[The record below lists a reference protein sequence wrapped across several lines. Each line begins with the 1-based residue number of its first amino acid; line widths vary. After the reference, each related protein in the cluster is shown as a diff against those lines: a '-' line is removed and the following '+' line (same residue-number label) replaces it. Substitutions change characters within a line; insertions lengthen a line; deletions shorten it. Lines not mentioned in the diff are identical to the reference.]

1 MHKFNAVTAAFM
13 AAVSF
18 SVILP
23 ANAQVEVVDL
33 DVPST
38 RFPSDQNANGVN
50 SNDGG
55 YSPRTAKPSPAS
67 MTEFYFQL
75 QTLQQEVQTLRGLV
89 EEQSYQLKKLKQ
101 QRLDDYLDLD
111 RRVSGLSQATSGSFA
126 KPAASG
132 SSNTGTPNTASQPSS
147 AAPAQSSGGSA
158 EDELSLYRSGIDAVL
173 KQRDYDK
180 GIESFDAYLRD
191 YPSGVY
197 AANAKYWLGQ
207 VYLQREDLDSAQ
219 QWFNT
224 LVQEHPNH
232 QKTPEAKFKLAKVL
246 FLQGDLDEAQTQ
258 LQAVVSSGSS
268 AAKLA
273 QDFLDKNY

>member
-1 MHKFNAVTAAFM
+1 MHKFNALTAAFM

-18 SVILP
+18 SAIAPVY
-23 ANAQVEVVDL
+23 AQVEVVDL

-38 RFPSDQNANGVN
+38 RFPGDQSANSVN
-50 SNDGG
+50 PSDGG
-55 YSPRTAKPSPAS
+55 YAPRAAKPTPAS

-111 RRVSGLSQATSGSFA
+111 RRVSGLTQAASNGSIIKPLSARPTQATTSMPQSV
-126 KPAASG
+126 
-132 SSNTGTPNTASQPSS
+132 SSEGEP
-147 AAPAQSSGGSA
+147 
-158 EDELSLYRSGIDAVL
+158 EDELALYRAGIDAVL

-180 GIESFDAYLRD
+180 GIESFETYLRD
-191 YPSGVY
+191 FPAGVY

-207 VYLQREDLDSAQ
+207 VYLQRDDLDNAHK
-219 QWFNT
+219 WFDA

-232 QKTPEAKFKLAKVL
+232 QKTSEAKFKLAKVL
-246 FLQGDLDEAQTQ
+246 FLQGDLDEAKQQ
-258 LQAVVSSGSS
+258 LKAVVSSGSS

-273 QDFLDKNY
+273 QDFLEKNY